1 MNLLAEPE
9 HHKKARVRRARGF
22 LLKAFS
28 NATRHAFL
36 RPQALIP
43 AVASEKA
50 LASSGHSSVPI
61 GPLIAANAFQQLPSQ
76 GFALYNFRSSRDRVL
91 CDAWGRRDGMGEHHA
106 DSVLRP

>member
-50 LASSGHSSVPI
+50 LASSGVPGATGI
-61 GPLIAANAFQQLPSQ
+61 WPFVSADMPTYRCECISTTAVPGVCALQLPFQ
-76 GFALYNFRSSRDRVL
+76 PGSRL
-91 CDAWGRRDGMGEHHA
+91 MRRMGQA
-106 DSVLRP
+106 RWYG